1 MEEEEDRTGAMLQV
15 LHKLL
20 PSPHLYQFET
30 HACFTDRIYTGFS
43 RGKRERDVKVFV
55 KGNEDGLTSNI
66 VYPELIS

>member
-1 MEEEEDRTGAMLQV
+1 MKRILSLKKVDLKCNIGLI
-15 LHKLL
+15 HKECVEVNLI
-20 PSPHLYQFET
+20 
-30 HACFTDRIYTGFS
+30 FTDRIYTGFS